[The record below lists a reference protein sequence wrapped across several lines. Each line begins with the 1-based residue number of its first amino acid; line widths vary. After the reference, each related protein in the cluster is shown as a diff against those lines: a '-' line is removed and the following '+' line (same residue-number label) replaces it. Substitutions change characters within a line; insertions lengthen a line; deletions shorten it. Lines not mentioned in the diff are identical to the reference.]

1 MSLKSSYYDESVEA
15 GTKFQKENKSWAGLD
30 TIKYQKQIRDLVV
43 RYDAK
48 TILDYGCGKG
58 LQYTTPLPYESED
71 RLQTFD
77 EWLGVKVYKYDPC
90 VEQFKELPPKGTKF
104 DGVICNQ
111 VLSAIPDDDLG
122 WVAKELES
130 YTDKFCFIGLNF
142 SKPAKAKKMFYDTK
156 FFRDP
161 RDRQFFKR
169 YFNEWKDKNLFW
181 WFKDRMHYDHWID
194 DQIAGVWKDTPDVW
208 NGKYKFVEKI
218 YK

>member
-1 MSLKSSYYDESVEA
+1 MNQKSEYYDKSVEA
-15 GTKFQKENKSWAGLD
+15 GIKFQKENKSWAGLD

-43 RYDAK
+43 RYNAK

-58 LQYTTPLPYESED
+58 LQYTTQLPYESED
-71 RLQTFD
+71 QLQTFD
-77 EWLGVKVYKYDPC
+77 EWLGITVYKYDPC
-90 VEQFKELPPKGTKF
+90 VEEFKEPPPKGTKF
-104 DGVICNQ
+104 DGVICSQ

-142 SKPAKAKKMFYDTK
+142 SKPAKAKKMFYDTE

-161 RDRQFFKR
+161 RDRQFFRR
-169 YFNEWKDKNLFW
+169 YFAEWKDKNLFW
-181 WFKDRMHYDHWID
+181 WFKDRMHYDEWID
-194 DQIAGVWKDTPDVW
+194 DQINGVWKDMPEEW
-208 NGKYKFVEKI
+208 QGKYKFVEKI